1 MLLVIVILHF
11 TTNRQTQKDFKYN
24 NKPKYFCTYKFRFN
38 FSIKMY
44 NAQKNKKNAMMNGP
58 LFFLQNIPSLLSM
71 TRSERIISLRVSNK

>member
-1 MLLVIVILHF
+1 
-11 TTNRQTQKDFKYN
+11 
-24 NKPKYFCTYKFRFN
+24 
-38 FSIKMY
+38 MY